1 MKNWRVLRPGL
12 IVPGSQEKGHPLMSI
27 DRSLKLKANLARHR
41 NVLSR
46 SERVDRLMSL
56 EHWNDQSTALGLPKV
71 GNRKP
76 KAGKK
81 KAAVPGA
88 EGAAAAAPGAAAPA
102 AAAPDAA
109 KAAKPADA
117 GKAKAAPAKK

>member
-1 MKNWRVLRPGL
+1 
-12 IVPGSQEKGHPLMSI
+12 MSI

-46 SERVDRLMSL
+46 SERVDRLQTL

-88 EGAAAAAPGAAAPA
+88 EGAVAAAAPGAAPAPA
-102 AAAPDAA
+102 ADAA
-109 KAAKPADA
+109 KAGAKPAAKPADA
-117 GKAKAAPAKK
+117 GKAKAAPGKK